1 MGSALRRGSNLFRY
15 AVADDFGEPETAF
28 NFCTFWFI
36 EALHLNGRTDEAR
49 QRSEEH
55 LQQNGPSSAA
65 YYWLGLLCDA
75 AGQGDQACAY
85 YRKAIYLEPQH
96 REALTHLAAHLE
108 AQGDQTGALRL
119 YRRAQNPEVGE
130 RD

>member
-1 MGSALRRGSNLFRY
+1 MRAIQPSRPRSASRALDTAAPNLQ
-15 AVADDFGEPETAF
+15 AVDVWSEVANLA
-28 NFCTFWFI
+28 N
-36 EALHLNGRTDEAR
+36 AGRTDEAR

>member
-1 MGSALRRGSNLFRY
+1 MLLATGCYKPSPRLPVPVCVTATSLPATAVEADGGVLYALVDLQ
-15 AVADDFGEPETAF
+15 
-28 NFCTFWFI
+28 
-36 EALHLNGRTDEAR
+36 LHMLTQAG
-49 QRSEEH
+49 QH
-55 LQQNGPSSAA
+55 LQLNGPSAAA

-75 AGQGDQACAY
+75 AGKGDQACAY

-108 AQGDQTGALRL
+108 AQGDQSGAQRL